1 MKVQVNNKDVEITP
15 DSTLTQL
22 TAQLELTVQGI
33 AIAVN
38 NKMIPRTEWEH
49 FSLHENDN
57 LVIIKAACGG

>member
-1 MKVQVNNKDVEITP
+1 MKVQVNNKEMEINS

-22 TAQLELTVQGI
+22 TAQLGLPVQGV

-49 FSLHENDN
+49 FTVHENDK
-57 LVIIKAACGG
+57 LVVIKAACGG